1 MKVEYLETFLDLVQ
15 TRNFQRTA
23 ERLNITQS
31 TVSSRVRSLEEA
43 IGVSLFTR
51 GRSGAELTPEGQKFE
66 NYAVNIRL
74 CWNLARQELGLPAGY
89 ESRLRIATQVS
100 LWERI
105 VKRWVVWLREQFPKT
120 AIHVEADYSKSMIND
135 LIFGALDIGVV
146 YTPQYQPDVEYHHLF
161 DEKFLM
167 VSTQSA
173 ALDEIS
179 VEDYV
184 FVALSPHF
192 VVQHSQLLPQL
203 HLAPVS
209 MGLSA
214 MSIELL
220 RTRGGTAYLPSELAE
235 SLIAQGELHRVGG
248 APVIE
253 QPVFVTFLSRQRHR
267 PMINQAIK
275 GLRAIAV
282 G

>member
-1 MKVEYLETFLDLVQ
+1 MKVEYLETFLDLIQ

-31 TVSSRVRSLEEA
+31 TVSSRVRSLENA
-43 IGVSLFTR
+43 IGASLFTR
-51 GRSGAELTPEGQKFE
+51 GRSGAELTPEGRKFE
-66 NYAVNIRL
+66 NYALNIRQ

-89 ESRLRIATQVS
+89 ENRLRIATQVS

-105 VKRWVVWLREQFPKT
+105 IKRWVVWLREQFPTT
-120 AIHVEADYSKSMIND
+120 AVHVEADYSKSMIND
-135 LIFGALDIGVV
+135 LTFGVLDIGVV

-161 DEKFLM
+161 DEKFMM
-167 VSTQSA
+167 VSTRA
-173 ALDEIS
+173 ASLEEIG

-184 FVALSPHF
+184 FVALSPYF
-192 VVQHSQLLPQL
+192 VNQHSQLLPRL

-214 MSIELL
+214 MSVELL
-220 RTRGGTAYLPSELAE
+220 RTKGGAAYLPWDNAE
-235 SLIAQGELHRVGG
+235 ALIARGEFYQVEG

-275 GLRAIAV
+275 GLRTIAV

>member
-1 MKVEYLETFLDLVQ
+1 MRVESLETFLDLVQ

-23 ERLNITQS
+23 ERLNVTQS
-31 TVSSRVRSLEEA
+31 TVSARIRSLEEA

-51 GRSGAELTPEGQKFE
+51 GRSGAELTPEGRKFE

-105 VKRWVVWLREQFPKT
+105 IKRWVVWLREQFPKT

-135 LIFGALDIGVV
+135 LMFGALDVGVV
-146 YTPQYQPDVEYHHLF
+146 YTPQYQPDLEYHHLF
-161 DEKFLM
+161 DEKFSM
-167 VSTQSA
+167 VATWPTSIDA
-173 ALDEIS
+173 IG

-192 VVQHSQLLPQL
+192 VVQHSQLLPHL
-203 HLAPVS
+203 HLAPLS

-214 MSIELL
+214 MGMEFL
-220 RTRGGTAYLPSELAE
+220 RTKGGAAYLPAE
-235 SLIAQGELHRVGG
+235 TADALVQRGECHPVEG

-253 QPVFVTFLSRQRHR
+253 QPVFATFLSRQRHR
-267 PMINQAIK
+267 PMIRQAIK
-275 GLRAIAV
+275 GLRTIALA
-282 G
+282 